1 MEKTIK
7 LPELTKAFDMQKKT
21 IISILE
27 GNALYRTMLTRM
39 IASID
44 GYVLDAVFQ
53 DLERARTLLTKPTDV
68 VIIDLEAG
76 ASEEIFSFI
85 RTLSENTAISVI
97 ACSQQETDAFIRQ
110 AFVAGAGGYIV
121 KNSTYDEFRANLM
134 LALSGGMPMSRSII
148 SRLIEVMR
156 RDFTNPP
163 AVYMSEPITVTCR
176 LIEEVLSSPF
186 SLRQE
191 NLSDFLSRQIGLSYH
206 QLSLQFKKEMR
217 INLSQYVI
225 IRKIDRVKTMIQED
239 RHSLTQIA
247 NQMDYSSVAHLSA
260 QFRKITGLS
269 ASEYKRSV
277 CNYN

>member
-1 MEKTIK
+1 
-7 LPELTKAFDMQKKT
+7 MQKKT

-27 GNALYRTMLTRM
+27 GNAMYRTLLTRM

-76 ASEEIFSFI
+76 ASEEIFFSFI
-85 RTLSENTAISVI
+85 RTLSENTAVSVI
-97 ACSQQETDAFIRQ
+97 ACSQQETDALIRQ

-121 KNSTYDEFRANLM
+121 KNSTYDEFRANLI

-148 SRLIEVMR
+148 SRLIDVMR

-176 LIEEVLSSPF
+176 HIEEVLSSPF

-225 IRKIDRVKTMIQED
+225 ITKIDRVKTMIQED

-247 NQMDYSSVAHLSA
+247 
-260 QFRKITGLS
+260 
-269 ASEYKRSV
+269 
-277 CNYN
+277 